1 MLVEA
6 GQIDKMIMSY
16 LGANKVLE
24 KKYLTGEISVE
35 LCPQG
40 TLAERIR
47 AAGSGIPAFFTPT
60 GGRKCDPLLPSE
72 FLRSRAADWA
82 LGRHVGPGGRHSRPI

>member
-1 MLVEA
+1 MSNNAGKEGMGGLSVLVKS
-6 GQIDKMIMSY
+6 GQLERLIISF
-16 LGANKVLE
+16 LGNNKILE

-47 AAGSGIPAFFTPT
+47 AAGAGIPAFFTPT
-60 GGRKCDPLLPSE
+60 GARK
-72 FLRSRAADWA
+72 
-82 LGRHVGPGGRHSRPI
+82 